1 LLKVLKGKVVS
12 GLGEGAKYV
21 SMPIYNILLTELL
34 DEPPFPGTLN
44 LKTGLSYKHLIDEC
58 PPSHIRNILID
69 GIERGG
75 FYYWFG
81 DIMRGGDKLT
91 VLVLRPFLSKHGE
104 DVLEV
109 VSGVNLRKALDVRDG
124 DDLEI
129 RLICG
134 VLPENG

>member
-1 LLKVLKGKVVS
+1 MLKGKVVS

-44 LKTGLSYKHLIDEC
+44 LKTGLSYRFLIDEC
-58 PPSHIRNILID
+58 PPSHIRNIIIN
-69 GIERGG
+69 GVERGG

-81 DIMRGGDKLT
+81 DIMKSRDKLT
-91 VLVLRPFLSKHGE
+91 VLVLRPFLSKHSE

-109 VSGVNLRKALDVRDG
+109 VSSVNLREALDVGDG
-124 DDLEI
+124 DSLEVH
-129 RLICG
+129 LICG
-134 VLPENG
+134 VLPENA